1 MDKTIYGQAFRF
13 ACTGV
18 VNTLAGMAVMF
29 GLYNIFGCSYW
40 VSSAVNYTAVSVL
53 SYFLNRKI
61 TFGYSGKVL
70 KSGIRFAV
78 KIPCDQIVKTRCRH
92 YGNDACPDVKSYA
105 FFLEITHHS
114 TGRVESVSA
123 AARKQ
128 HAVYFLTCL

>member
-18 VNTLAGMAVMF
+18 VNTLAGMGVMF

-61 TFGYSGKVL
+61 TFG
-70 KSGIRFAV
+70 
-78 KIPCDQIVKTRCRH
+78 
-92 YGNDACPDVKSYA
+92 
-105 FFLEITHHS
+105 
-114 TGRVESVSA
+114 
-123 AARKQ
+123 
-128 HAVYFLTCL
+128 